1 MPSCASDVWGLGA
14 TLFHAVAGRR
24 PFEHGDADADDVR
37 RRYPQLVDGPAALP
51 DDVPA
56 VVAKTIHA
64 CLRRDPD
71 DRPLPHEVAEALEPV
86 LAGLPRGS
94 LAGFKIRG

>member
-1 MPSCASDVWGLGA
+1 M
-14 TLFHAVAGRR
+14 
-24 PFEHGDADADDVR
+24 
-37 RRYPQLVDGPAALP
+37 P

-56 VVAKTIHA
+56 VVAETVRA

-94 LAGFKIRG
+94 LTAFNPRA